1 MRETPLRSLKRIR
14 DGRETPFAA
23 GDTTGHYA
31 PRVVENEDDSKR
43 SRLQGDDALEKFLML
58 FDLVAEDEQDWEC
71 LDGSAADFVKIFC
84 PPSLRAEKFRLVLS
98 AALDLRV

>member
-31 PRVVENEDDSKR
+31 PRVVENEDGSKR
-43 SRLQGDDALEKFLML
+43 SRLQGDDALEKFLMF

-71 LDGSAADFVKIFC
+71 LDGSAADL
-84 PPSLRAEKFRLVLS
+84 PSWSPRAASSTTDAPTWAGLRAQE
-98 AALDLRV
+98 